1 MSKIPITQQ
10 FSIHESEI
18 EESFILA
25 GGPGGQNVNK
35 VASAVQLRFDV
46 RRSTSL
52 PENVRER
59 LIRLAGKRLTKS
71 GELVLVGR
79 RYRSQER
86 NRADVRARLIALLR
100 DAAEP
105 IARRRKTRPP
115 PASKARRIENKLARG
130 LIKRLRSRP
139 GDD

>member
-1 MSKIPITQQ
+1 MPKIAITEQ
-10 FSIHESEI
+10 FSIDESEI

-35 VASAVQLRFDV
+35 VASAVQLRFNV

-59 LIRLAGKRLTKS
+59 LIRIAGSRITKA
-71 GELVLVGR
+71 GELLIVGR

-86 NRADVRARLIALLR
+86 NRADVRARLAALLR
-100 DAAEP
+100 DAAKPVEP
-105 IARRRKTRPP
+105 RRKTKPP
-115 PASKARRIENKLARG
+115 RASKARRIENKLARG
-130 LIKRLRSRP
+130 LVKRLRSRP
-139 GDD
+139 GED

>member
-1 MSKIPITQQ
+1 MPTIAITQQ
-10 FSIHESEI
+10 ISIDESEI

-35 VASAVQLRFDV
+35 VASAVQLRFNV

-52 PENVRER
+52 TEKVRER
-59 LIRLAGKRLTKS
+59 LIRIAGNRITKS
-71 GELVLVGR
+71 GELLLVGR

-86 NRADVRARLIALLR
+86 NRADVRARLAALLR
-100 DAAEP
+100 DAARPVEQ
-105 IARRRKTRPP
+105 RRKTKPP

-130 LIKRLRSRP
+130 LVKRLRTRP
-139 GDD
+139 RED

>member
-1 MSKIPITQQ
+1 MPKIAITDQ
-10 FSIHESEI
+10 FSIDVSEI

-35 VASAVQLRFDV
+35 VASAVQLRFNV
-46 RRSTSL
+46 RGSPSL

-59 LIRLAGKRLTKS
+59 LVRIAGRRITKS
-71 GELVLVGR
+71 GELLLVGR

-86 NRADVRARLIALLR
+86 NRADVRARLVALLR
-100 DAAEP
+100 DAARPVEP
-105 IARRRKTRPP
+105 RRKTKPP

-130 LIKRLRSRP
+130 LVKRLRTRP
-139 GDD
+139 GED

>member
-1 MSKIPITQQ
+1 MSKIVITEQ
-10 FSIHESEI
+10 FSIDESEI

-25 GGPGGQNVNK
+25 SGPGGQNVNK

-59 LIRLAGKRLTKS
+59 LIQLAGHRLTKS
-71 GELVLVGR
+71 GELLIVGR

-86 NRADVRARLIALLR
+86 NRADVRARLAALLR
-100 DAAEP
+100 DAAKP
-105 IARRRKTRPP
+105 IAPRRKTGPP
-115 PASKARRIENKLARG
+115 RASKARRIENKVARG
-130 LIKRLRSRP
+130 VVKRLRTRP
-139 GDD
+139 RED

>member
-1 MSKIPITQQ
+1 MSKIAITQQ
-10 FSIHESEI
+10 FSIDESEI

-35 VASAVQLRFDV
+35 VASAVQLRFNV
-46 RRSTSL
+46 RHSTSL

-59 LIRLAGKRLTKS
+59 LIQIAGSRITKS
-71 GELVLVGR
+71 GELLLVGR

-86 NRADVRARLIALLR
+86 NRADVRARLAALLR
-100 DAAEP
+100 DAARPVEP
-105 IARRRKTRPP
+105 RLKTKPP

-130 LIKRLRSRP
+130 LVKRLRTRP
-139 GDD
+139 RED